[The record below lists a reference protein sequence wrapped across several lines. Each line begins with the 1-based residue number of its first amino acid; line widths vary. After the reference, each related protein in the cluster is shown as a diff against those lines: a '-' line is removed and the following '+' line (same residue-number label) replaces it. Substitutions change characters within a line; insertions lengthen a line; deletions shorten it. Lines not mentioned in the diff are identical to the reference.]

1 MQDWTI
7 IETGLHRALASY
19 VHRRLLQNA
28 GTRRETRLYQ
38 MLPNCTCVC
47 ERPGHDRMAVLKG
60 IVKMVRGEAGYICIY
75 IWVTIYPQNLDII
88 WHLQ

>member
-1 MQDWTI
+1 
-7 IETGLHRALASY
+7 
-19 VHRRLLQNA
+19 
-28 GTRRETRLYQ
+28 

-75 IWVTIYPQNLDII
+75 IYIWVTIYPQNLDII

>member
-1 MQDWTI
+1 
-7 IETGLHRALASY
+7 
-19 VHRRLLQNA
+19 
-28 GTRRETRLYQ
+28 

-75 IWVTIYPQNLDII
+75 IYGLLYTPRIWTSYGICSDIRMMRTKQPWI
-88 WHLQ
+88 LRRSMAWIRTRLSSQDCTK